1 MPKDHEQFKALIVWL
16 PPETKTRFVAAV
28 KGQGDTIK
36 SVMMDYIEAYLHEY
50 EREEAPRKA

>member
-16 PPETKTRFVAAV
+16 PPATKARFVSAV

-36 SVMMDYIEAYLHEY
+36 SVMMDYIEAYLNEY
-50 EREEAPRKA
+50 ERKEAPRKA